1 MTAVSPLPH
10 EESDLPEVP
19 DLPEEPDILGAL
31 CDLLKAT
38 ITQPHPEV
46 VVIAVGGEL
55 DMASG
60 DLLRR
65 AIERGID
72 RKPKRILVD
81 LAAVTFFGSVGM
93 GVLTQGRAMASHQG
107 IRLQLRGAKH
117 RAVALP
123 LRYTGLENLFD
134 IVD

>member
-1 MTAVSPLPH
+1 MTAVSPLVP
-10 EESDLPEVP
+10 EESGLPAQP
-19 DLPEEPDILGAL
+19 DLLGAL
-31 CDLLKAT
+31 CNLLKAT
-38 ITQPHPEV
+38 VTQPHPEL
-46 VVIAVGGEL
+46 VVIAVCGEL
-55 DMASG
+55 DIASG

-65 AIERGID
+65 AIERAIE

-81 LAAVTFFGSVGM
+81 LAAVTFFGSTGM
-93 GVLTQGRAMASHQG
+93 SVLAQGRAWASHQG

-123 LRYTGLENLFD
+123 LRYTGLESLFD